1 MMKNNNAP
9 EVATGQR
16 MLMYI
21 GQALAG
27 CGLLLAVAVQARF
40 LATVF
45 DHEFTLLALGAALF
59 GAGAGLGLGYWLSPA
74 EARADSAPRT
84 AASLLTAGLAL
95 AGGLLLL
102 PHWPL
107 GSVVAFIGL
116 MVGFSLPF
124 AAWGF
129 GAAGISRHSAGQGLR
144 IAWLGGAV
152 AGLLLAGKAVQFS
165 GGLAAVGWVSAAML
179 GIAAVFVAGRNL
191 RLELAG
197 GALLVLAGAVYHIHI
212 NHQLEP
218 AWSGSGLAEAR
229 PLYGQLRAGRLATA
243 PATHWTG
250 GQRTDVLVYPGQG
263 LRWLFT
269 GATAPVPV
277 VSEGHGQ
284 DLGRLERQF
293 PLLAVPMRINSPQ
306 RLLSVGAVPGPEVD
320 LAHGQGTEAVHALAY
335 NEWLTDA
342 LYPDT
347 VLQVT
352 PDVRGAL
359 ARSTEDFDQIVLPIT
374 HISKR
379 NRVGSNL
386 ADRHLYTLEA
396 LQAYWQRLEPGGM
409 LVVTAAD
416 EVLFA
421 RSILSVWRMLEQS
434 DPEGGAAYA
443 KRSWGL
449 RLTSDAPVQQPYSYL
464 LLVVKGQ
471 VTEDL
476 PARIREEI
484 RGLPVEA
491 LFGPGLAAGRPSL
504 GGMFEQSQSR
514 GVSSSVRTLFG
525 PDFLARDHYAGLY
538 QLDGL
543 DRAEEEVRRALS
555 RKAGYWVNV
564 APTTDAWPV
573 FFDLRPG
580 QRPELKWLFTGLLA
594 IIAGV
599 ILFAL
604 PSQRRA
610 EADLSQRPAVA
621 VYLVYV
627 ALLGAVGGMTLTGLL
642 EQAVRLAGMSIQNQE
657 RLLALA
663 LLGMIGMAA
672 RVRGQAPGQW
682 RLAVPVAGG
691 LLIIGWL
698 YWAAIPGYSLLAD
711 WPSAARW
718 LGAGAAALMLGLI
731 LARLVEGVVQR
742 VEASEAA
749 LQPWAWL
756 MLGGAALAAMVLT
769 QWWVMAW
776 GWPRV
781 WLVLASGYAVLVIAG
796 LWLCR
801 DFRHDQGWAATA
813 QSGLPA

>member
-1 MMKNNNAP
+1 MAKNNNAP
-9 EVATGQR
+9 EGMSGQHMLMCTGQV
-16 MLMYI
+16 
-21 GQALAG
+21 LAG

-59 GAGAGLGLGYWLSPA
+59 GAGAGLGLGYWLKPA
-74 EARADSAPRT
+74 ETRADNALRT
-84 AASLLTAGLAL
+84 AASLLAAGLAV

-116 MVGFSLPF
+116 MAGFSLPF

-152 AGLLLAGKAVQFS
+152 AGLLLAGKAVEFFD
-165 GGLAAVGWVSAAML
+165 GPAAAGWVSAAML
-179 GIAAVFVAGRNL
+179 GAAAVFVAGRNL

-197 GALLVLAGAVYHIHI
+197 GALLILAGAVYHIYI

-218 AWSGSGLAEAR
+218 TWSGTGLAEAR
-229 PLYGQLRAGRLATA
+229 PLYGQLRAGRLAA
-243 PATHWTG
+243 EPATHWTE

-277 VSEGHGQ
+277 VSEGRGQ
-284 DLGRLERQF
+284 DRGRLERQF
-293 PLLAVPMRINSPQ
+293 PLLAVPMRINSPE
-306 RLLSVGAVPGPEVD
+306 RLLTVGPVPGPELD
-320 LAHGQGTEAVHALAY
+320 LARARGAEAVHALAY
-335 NEWLTDA
+335 SEWLA
-342 LYPDT
+342 GKQYPDA
-347 VLQVT
+347 VVQVT
-352 PDVRGAL
+352 TDVRGVL
-359 ARSTEDFDQIVLPIT
+359 ARGTEDFDQIVLPIT

-409 LVVTAAD
+409 LVMTAAD

-434 DPEGGAAYA
+434 DPEGGVAYA
-443 KRSWGL
+443 RRSWGL
-449 RLTSDAPVQQPYSYL
+449 RLTSDAPVQQPHSYL
-464 LLVVKGQ
+464 LLVARGQ

-476 PARIREEI
+476 PARIREGI

-504 GGMFEQSQSR
+504 GGMFEQSQR
-514 GVSSSVRTLFG
+514 KGVSSAVGTLFG
-525 PDFLARDHYAGLY
+525 SEFLAKDHYAGLY
-538 QLDGL
+538 QLEGL

-555 RKAGYWVNV
+555 RKAGYWINI

-580 QRPELKWLFTGLLA
+580 QRPELKWLFTGLLV

-604 PSQRRA
+604 PSRRRA
-610 EADLSQRPAVA
+610 EADLSRRPAMA
-621 VYLVYV
+621 VYLVYMG
-627 ALLGAVGGMTLTGLL
+627 LLGAVGGMTLTSLL
-642 EQAVRLAGMSIQNQE
+642 EQAVRLTGMSIQNQE

-663 LLGMIGMAA
+663 VLGVIGTVA
-672 RVRGQAPGQW
+672 RVRGQTPGHW
-682 RLAVPVAGG
+682 RITALAASG
-691 LLIIGWL
+691 LLITGLL
-698 YWAAIPGYSLLAD
+698 YWAVFPGHSLLTG
-711 WPSAARW
+711 WPSGVRW
-718 LGAGAAALMLGLI
+718 LVAGAVGLLLGLV
-731 LARLVEGVVQR
+731 LARLVEGVSQR
-742 VEASEAA
+742 VEANDAV

-756 MLGGAALAAMVLT
+756 MLGIAALAAMVLT
-769 QWWVMAW
+769 QWWAMAW
-776 GWPRV
+776 GWPWV
-781 WLVLASGYAVLVIAG
+781 WLALTAGYAMLAIAG
-796 LWLCR
+796 PWLCR
-801 DFRHDQGWAATA
+801 DLQHDQGRAVTL
-813 QSGLPA
+813 QSGVSA

>member
-1 MMKNNNAP
+1 
-9 EVATGQR
+9 

-40 LATVF
+40 LATAF
-45 DHEFTLLALGAALF
+45 DHEFTLLATGTALF
-59 GAGAGLGLGYWLSPA
+59 GAGAGLGLGYWLIPA
-74 EARADSAPRT
+74 EARADNALRT
-84 AASLLTAGLAL
+84 AASLLAAALAV

-102 PHWPL
+102 PNWPL
-107 GSVVAFIGL
+107 GSVPAFIGL

-129 GAAGISRHSAGQGLR
+129 GVARISRDPAGQASR

-152 AGLLLAGKAVQFS
+152 VGLLLAGKAVEFLD
-165 GGLAAVGWVSAAML
+165 GLAAAGWVSAALL
-179 GIAAVFVAGRNL
+179 GIAAMFVAGRNI

-212 NHQLEP
+212 DHPLEP
-218 AWSGSGLAEAR
+218 AWSGTGLAEAR

-243 PATHWTG
+243 PVTHWTE

-269 GATAPVPV
+269 GATTPVPV

-293 PLLAVPMRINSPQ
+293 PLLAVPMRISPPQ
-306 RLLSVGAVPGPEVD
+306 HLLTVGPVPGPEVD
-320 LAHGQGTEAVHALAY
+320 LARARGAEAVHALAY
-335 NEWLTDA
+335 NEWLA
-342 LYPDT
+342 GESYPDT

-352 PDVRGAL
+352 TDMRGAL
-359 ARSTEDFDQIVLPIT
+359 ARGTGDFDQVVLPIT

-396 LQAYWQRLEPGGM
+396 LQAYWQRLKPGGM

-416 EVLFA
+416 EVLFT

-434 DPEGGAAYA
+434 DPEGRAAYA
-443 KRSWGL
+443 RRSWGL
-449 RLTSDAPVQQPYSYL
+449 RLTSGATVQQPHSYL
-464 LLVVKGQ
+464 LLVAKGQ

-476 PARIREEI
+476 PARIREGI

-504 GGMFEQSQSR
+504 GGMFEQSKR
-514 GVSSSVRTLFG
+514 KGVNSVVGTLFG
-525 PDFLARDHYAGLY
+525 PEFLAKDHYAGLY
-538 QLDGL
+538 QLEGL
-543 DRAEEEVRRALS
+543 DRATEEVRRALS
-555 RKAGYWVNV
+555 RKAGYWVNI
-564 APTTDAWPV
+564 APTTDARPV

-580 QRPELKWLFTGLLA
+580 QRPELKWLFTGLLV

-604 PSQRRA
+604 PSRRRA
-610 EADLSQRPAVA
+610 EADLSRRPAMA
-621 VYLVYV
+621 VYLVYMG
-627 ALLGAVGGMTLTGLL
+627 LLGAVGGMTLTGLL
-642 EQAVRLAGMSIQNQE
+642 EQAVRLTGMSIQNQE

-663 LLGMIGMAA
+663 VLGVIGTVA
-672 RVRGQAPGQW
+672 RVRGRTSGHWQITAP
-682 RLAVPVAGG
+682 AAGG
-691 LLIIGWL
+691 LLITGLL
-698 YWAAIPGYSLLAD
+698 YWAVFPGYSLLTG
-711 WPSAARW
+711 WPSDARW
-718 LGAGAAALMLGLI
+718 LASGCGRPVAGAGSGASRRRSNSAGGSEQRRAAAMGLVD
-731 LARLVEGVVQR
+731 AGQYGAGCHGADPVVGDGV
-742 VEASEAA
+742 
-749 LQPWAWL
+749 
-756 MLGGAALAAMVLT
+756 GLAAGR
-769 QWWVMAW
+769 A
-776 GWPRV
+776 G
-781 WLVLASGYAVLVIAG
+781 SGR
-796 LWLCR
+796 WLCR
-801 DFRHDQGWAATA
+801 AGHRRVMAMP
-813 QSGLPA
+813 GLSA

>member
-1 MMKNNNAP
+1 MAKNNNAP
-9 EVATGQR
+9 EGATGQR
-16 MLMYI
+16 MLMCTA
-21 GQALAG
+21 QVLVG

-59 GAGAGLGLGYWLSPA
+59 GTGAGLGLGYWLISA
-74 EARADSAPRT
+74 EARADNALRA
-84 AASLLTAGLAL
+84 AASLLAAALAV

-107 GSVVAFIGL
+107 GSVPAFIGL

-129 GAAGISRHSAGQGLR
+129 GVARISRHPGGQAGR
-144 IAWLGGAV
+144 IAWLVGAV
-152 AGLLLAGKAVQFS
+152 AGLLLAGKSVEILGGPAV
-165 GGLAAVGWVSAAML
+165 VGWVSAAML
-179 GIAAVFVAGRNL
+179 GIAAVFVAGRSI

-218 AWSGSGLAEAR
+218 AWSGTGLAEAR

-243 PATHWTG
+243 PVTHWTE

-284 DLGRLERQF
+284 DRGRLERQF
-293 PLLAVPMRINSPQ
+293 PLLAVPMRISSPE
-306 RLLSVGAVPGPEVD
+306 RLLTVGAVPGPELD
-320 LAHGQGTEAVHALAY
+320 LAQAREAEAVYVLAY
-335 NEWLTDA
+335 NEWLA
-342 LYPDT
+342 SESYPDAI
-347 VLQVT
+347 VQVT
-352 PDVRGAL
+352 TDVRGTL
-359 ARSTEDFDQIVLPIT
+359 VRGTEDFDQVVLPIT

-396 LQAYWQRLEPGGM
+396 LQTYWQRLEHGGM

-434 DPEGGAAYA
+434 DPEARAAYA
-443 KRSWGL
+443 RRSWGL
-449 RLTSDAPVQQPYSYL
+449 RLTSDAPVQQPHSYL
-464 LLVVKGQ
+464 LMVVKGQ

-476 PARIREEI
+476 PARIREGI
-484 RGLPVEA
+484 RGLSVEA

-504 GGMFEQSQSR
+504 GGMFEQSQR
-514 GVSSSVRTLFG
+514 KGVSSAVGILFG
-525 PDFLARDHYAGLY
+525 PEFLAKDHYAGLY
-538 QLDGL
+538 QLEGL

-555 RKAGYWVNV
+555 RKAGYWINV
-564 APTTDAWPV
+564 APSTDARPV

-580 QRPELKWLFTGLLA
+580 QRPELKWLFTGLLV

-604 PSQRRA
+604 PSRRRA
-610 EADLSQRPAVA
+610 EADLSRRPAMA
-621 VYLVYV
+621 VYLVYMG
-627 ALLGAVGGMTLTGLL
+627 LLGAVGGMTLTSLL
-642 EQAVRLAGMSIQNQE
+642 EQAVRLTGMSIQNQE

-663 LLGMIGMAA
+663 VLGVIGTVA
-672 RVRGQAPGQW
+672 RVRGQTPGHWLITAP
-682 RLAVPVAGG
+682 AASG
-691 LLIIGWL
+691 LLITGLL
-698 YWAAIPGYSLLAD
+698 YWAVFPGYSLLAG
-711 WPSAARW
+711 WPSVGRW
-718 LGAGAAALMLGLI
+718 LMAGTAGLLLGLV
-731 LARLVEGVVQR
+731 LVRLVEEVVRR
-742 VEASEAA
+742 VIANDAA
-749 LQPWAWL
+749 LLPWAWL
-756 MLGGAALAAMVLT
+756 MLGGTGLAAMVLT

-781 WLVLASGYAVLVIAG
+781 WLVLAGGYAVLAIAG

-801 DFRHDQGWAATA
+801 DFQHDQGRATTA